1 MMKSGYEINRPVWM
15 IIRIIDNKLIDRY
28 RSKYLAMKEL
38 RKLERLNNEK
48 YELQRDNKWRY
59 SLK

>member
-1 MMKSGYEINRPVWM
+1 MKSGYEINRPVWM
-15 IIRIIDNKLIDRY
+15 IIRIRDNKLIDRY